1 MLAPSPPVGGEGLAT
16 ASGGAF
22 SSGSLNIFA
31 GMRTVQ
37 LLKRKRRNF
46 FSMQF
51 LPPVRCYRFTLF
63 SVNRNAGCQSDPPPV
78 KRTAKKYKDFS
89 QYGRYAV
96 LWQLEI
102 RVAAGRAT

>member
-1 MLAPSPPVGGEGLAT
+1 MGYIISCVWLDEDGEEDILAQVGK
-16 ASGGAF
+16 
-22 SSGSLNIFA
+22 
-31 GMRTVQ
+31 VQ
-37 LLKRKRRNF
+37 EQGV
-46 FSMQF
+46 M
-51 LPPVRCYRFTLF
+51 Y
-63 SVNRNAGCQSDPPPV
+63 DPHPV

>member
-1 MLAPSPPVGGEGLAT
+1 MCDTLPVHIWGYCFGKG
-16 ASGGAF
+16 
-22 SSGSLNIFA
+22 
-31 GMRTVQ
+31 VC
-37 LLKRKRRNF
+37 
-46 FSMQF
+46 
-51 LPPVRCYRFTLF
+51 V
-63 SVNRNAGCQSDPPPV
+63 DPHPV